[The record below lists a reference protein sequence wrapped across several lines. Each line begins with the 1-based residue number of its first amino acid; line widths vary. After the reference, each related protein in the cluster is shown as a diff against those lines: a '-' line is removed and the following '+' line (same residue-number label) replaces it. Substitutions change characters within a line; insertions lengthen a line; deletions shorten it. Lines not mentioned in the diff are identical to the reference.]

1 MTSPVPGH
9 DVPTG
14 EQPGAGS
21 TPADE
26 GDGTVGLADRTDG
39 GAPAANQTKVEPLPP
54 SPGHTSPV
62 DAPGPVSGLD
72 PDEMRIGAADPQAPS
87 HPAGGRRP
95 DHGSSYVEVAAQDG
109 AAQRARGSQGVPEEP
124 IGTDHDGS
132 AARMSAGPDD
142 TPTSSTCA
150 GDARGVPV
158 ASQDAAAGTSE
169 TASSVQG
176 VRTPQE

>member
-26 GDGTVGLADRTDG
+26 GDGTVGLADRTAG
-39 GAPAANQTKVEPLPP
+39 GAPAANQTKVEPVPP
-54 SPGHTSPV
+54 TPGHT
-62 DAPGPVSGLD
+62 APDVASGPVGGLD
-72 PDEMRIGAADPQAPS
+72 PDELRIGAADPQAPS

-95 DHGSSYVEVAAQDG
+95 DHGSSYDEAVVEDG
-109 AAQRARGSQGVPEEP
+109 TAQRARGSQGVPAEP
-124 IGTDHDGS
+124 IGSDHD
-132 AARMSAGPDD
+132 AAAVRMRPAED
-142 TPTSSTCA
+142 TSTSFTSA

-158 ASQDAAAGTSE
+158 AAQDAAEGTSE

>member
-21 TPADE
+21 TPGDE
-26 GDGTVGLADRTDG
+26 GDGIVGLADRTGG

-54 SPGHTSPV
+54 TPEHTSPDV
-62 DAPGPVSGLD
+62 APGPVSGLN

-95 DHGSSYVEVAAQDG
+95 DHGSSYVEVA
-109 AAQRARGSQGVPEEP
+109 VE
-124 IGTDHDGS
+124 DGS
-132 AARMSAGPDD
+132 AAATPRCVQYRLSAD
-142 TPTSSTCA
+142 TVQSHGVYVGVHWPITA
-150 GDARGVPV
+150 GCLHWV
-158 ASQDAAAGTSE
+158 AHT
-169 TASSVQG
+169 
-176 VRTPQE
+176 

>member
-72 PDEMRIGAADPQAPS
+72 PDEMRMRPS
-87 HPAGGRRP
+87 QIKR
-95 DHGSSYVEVAAQDG
+95 
-109 AAQRARGSQGVPEEP
+109 
-124 IGTDHDGS
+124 
-132 AARMSAGPDD
+132 
-142 TPTSSTCA
+142 STFEA
-150 GDARGVPV
+150 IRLRLL
-158 ASQDAAAGTSE
+158 ASLVYDLLPFG
-169 TASSVQG
+169 
-176 VRTPQE
+176 